1 MRRVPDRSSPRRTR
15 RLPAR
20 PGRRRARSAI
30 PGPCPDPTSAAAHT
44 LTGSDRRG
52 DATSPHRS
60 ARAPALEALV
70 RAQANLTR
78 RLAADLERIGVS
90 ATGFTMLV
98 LLTSAGGRL
107 ELRTM
112 RRRLGASKATAT
124 EVLDTLEKRGF
135 VGRSRL
141 ESDRRAVAVALTQAG
156 FNLVTH
162 AFPAHA
168 ERVREAF
175 GMLDETE
182 KRQLADLCRKLDR
195 AAQPAWL
202 STARPCACGRRR
214 PHLGLPA
221 SGRAVRERTPCRS
234 QESARQCR
242 RSAG

>member
-1 MRRVPDRSSPRRTR
+1 MTDEATP
-15 RLPAR
+15 LR
-20 PGRRRARSAI
+20 PI
-30 PGPCPDPTSAAAHT
+30 DPLAH
-44 LTGSDRRG
+44 R
-52 DATSPHRS
+52 
-60 ARAPALEALV
+60 ALEALV

-124 EVLDTLEKRGF
+124 EVLDTLENRGF
-135 VGRSRL
+135 VARSRL
-141 ESDRRAVAVALTQAG
+141 ESDRRAVAVSLSEAG
-156 FNLVTH
+156 YNLVTH

-175 GMLDETE
+175 GGLDETE

-195 AAQPAWL
+195 AA
-202 STARPCACGRRR
+202 
-214 PHLGLPA
+214 
-221 SGRAVRERTPCRS
+221 
-234 QESARQCR
+234 
-242 RSAG
+242 

>member
-1 MRRVPDRSSPRRTR
+1 MTDEATP
-15 RLPAR
+15 LR
-20 PGRRRARSAI
+20 PI
-30 PGPCPDPTSAAAHT
+30 DPLAH
-44 LTGSDRRG
+44 R
-52 DATSPHRS
+52 
-60 ARAPALEALV
+60 ALEALV

-124 EVLDTLEKRGF
+124 EVLDTLENRGF
-135 VGRSRL
+135 VSRSRL

-156 FNLVTH
+156 HNLVTH
-162 AFPAHA
+162 AFPSHA

-175 GMLDETE
+175 GVLDEAE

-195 AAQPAWL
+195 AA
-202 STARPCACGRRR
+202 
-214 PHLGLPA
+214 
-221 SGRAVRERTPCRS
+221 
-234 QESARQCR
+234 
-242 RSAG
+242 

>member
-1 MRRVPDRSSPRRTR
+1 VTDEATP
-15 RLPAR
+15 LR
-20 PGRRRARSAI
+20 PI
-30 PGPCPDPTSAAAHT
+30 DPLAH
-44 LTGSDRRG
+44 R
-52 DATSPHRS
+52 
-60 ARAPALEALV
+60 ALEALV

-124 EVLDTLEKRGF
+124 EVLDTLENRGF
-135 VGRSRL
+135 VQRSRL
-141 ESDRRAVAVALTQAG
+141 ESDRRAVAVSLSEAG
-156 FNLVTH
+156 YNLVTH

-175 GMLDETE
+175 GVLDETE

-195 AAQPAWL
+195 AA
-202 STARPCACGRRR
+202 
-214 PHLGLPA
+214 
-221 SGRAVRERTPCRS
+221 
-234 QESARQCR
+234 
-242 RSAG
+242 

>member
-1 MRRVPDRSSPRRTR
+1 VTDEATP
-15 RLPAR
+15 LR
-20 PGRRRARSAI
+20 PI
-30 PGPCPDPTSAAAHT
+30 DPLAH
-44 LTGSDRRG
+44 R
-52 DATSPHRS
+52 
-60 ARAPALEALV
+60 ALEALV

-124 EVLDTLEKRGF
+124 EVLDTLENRGF
-135 VGRSRL
+135 ITRTRL

-156 FNLVTH
+156 YNLVTH

-175 GMLDETE
+175 GVLDETE

-195 AAQPAWL
+195 AA
-202 STARPCACGRRR
+202 
-214 PHLGLPA
+214 
-221 SGRAVRERTPCRS
+221 
-234 QESARQCR
+234 
-242 RSAG
+242 

>member
-1 MRRVPDRSSPRRTR
+1 MTDEATP
-15 RLPAR
+15 LR
-20 PGRRRARSAI
+20 PT
-30 PGPCPDPTSAAAHT
+30 DPLAH
-44 LTGSDRRG
+44 R
-52 DATSPHRS
+52 
-60 ARAPALEALV
+60 ALEALV

-107 ELRTM
+107 ELRAM

-124 EVLDTLEKRGF
+124 EVLDTLETRGF
-135 VGRSRL
+135 VSRSRL

-156 FNLVTH
+156 YNLVTH

-175 GMLDETE
+175 GVLDETE

-195 AAQPAWL
+195 AA
-202 STARPCACGRRR
+202 
-214 PHLGLPA
+214 
-221 SGRAVRERTPCRS
+221 
-234 QESARQCR
+234 
-242 RSAG
+242 

>member
-1 MRRVPDRSSPRRTR
+1 VTDEATP
-15 RLPAR
+15 LR
-20 PGRRRARSAI
+20 PI
-30 PGPCPDPTSAAAHT
+30 DPLAH
-44 LTGSDRRG
+44 R
-52 DATSPHRS
+52 
-60 ARAPALEALV
+60 ALEALV

-98 LLTSAGGRL
+98 LRTSAGGRL

-124 EVLDTLEKRGF
+124 EVLDTLENRGF
-135 VGRSRL
+135 VTRSRL

-156 FNLVTH
+156 YNLVTH

-195 AAQPAWL
+195 AA
-202 STARPCACGRRR
+202 
-214 PHLGLPA
+214 
-221 SGRAVRERTPCRS
+221 
-234 QESARQCR
+234 
-242 RSAG
+242 

>member
-1 MRRVPDRSSPRRTR
+1 MTDEATP
-15 RLPAR
+15 LR
-20 PGRRRARSAI
+20 PI
-30 PGPCPDPTSAAAHT
+30 DPLAH
-44 LTGSDRRG
+44 R
-52 DATSPHRS
+52 
-60 ARAPALEALV
+60 ALEALV

-124 EVLDTLEKRGF
+124 EVLDTLENRGF
-135 VGRSRL
+135 VNRSRL

-156 FNLVTH
+156 YNLVTH
-162 AFPAHA
+162 AFPSHA

-175 GMLDETE
+175 GVLDEAE

-195 AAQPAWL
+195 AA
-202 STARPCACGRRR
+202 
-214 PHLGLPA
+214 
-221 SGRAVRERTPCRS
+221 
-234 QESARQCR
+234 
-242 RSAG
+242 

>member
-1 MRRVPDRSSPRRTR
+1 VTDEATPI
-15 RLPAR
+15 R
-20 PGRRRARSAI
+20 PI
-30 PGPCPDPTSAAAHT
+30 DPLAH
-44 LTGSDRRG
+44 R
-52 DATSPHRS
+52 
-60 ARAPALEALV
+60 ALEALV

-124 EVLDTLEKRGF
+124 EVLDTLENRGF
-135 VGRSRL
+135 VSRSRL
-141 ESDRRAVAVALTQAG
+141 ESDRRAVAVALTPSG
-156 FNLVTH
+156 YNLVTH

-175 GMLDETE
+175 GVLDEAE

-195 AAQPAWL
+195 AA
-202 STARPCACGRRR
+202 
-214 PHLGLPA
+214 
-221 SGRAVRERTPCRS
+221 
-234 QESARQCR
+234 
-242 RSAG
+242 

>member
-1 MRRVPDRSSPRRTR
+1 VTDEATP
-15 RLPAR
+15 LR
-20 PGRRRARSAI
+20 PI
-30 PGPCPDPTSAAAHT
+30 DPLAH
-44 LTGSDRRG
+44 R
-52 DATSPHRS
+52 
-60 ARAPALEALV
+60 ALEALM
-70 RAQANLTR
+70 RAESNLTR

-135 VGRSRL
+135 VTRSRL

-156 FNLVTH
+156 YNLVTH

-195 AAQPAWL
+195 AA
-202 STARPCACGRRR
+202 
-214 PHLGLPA
+214 
-221 SGRAVRERTPCRS
+221 
-234 QESARQCR
+234 
-242 RSAG
+242 